1 MLNRRDLLKLSAAA
15 LPASVIPIGLEE
27 DIVKPEFTPEV
38 SSPVKNE
45 IPFRTHYKI
54 RIGDKTFEAKNIVFP
69 SIHQE
74 YDEWC
79 GFGGKSFLYPGK
91 VSYGDLSFRLS
102 FDESNPEDMRKCH
115 DLVYFLSSGFNQISL
130 PPKIEKHSIDIL
142 LCKRD
147 SVETYAT
154 VQDAFFT
161 SMMWDFDSG
170 FLILNSEKPSSMFGT
185 LFLSWFLNTKPM
197 IKSSFRLNLF
207 LKSLFDFGPRL

>member
-115 DLVYFLSSGFNQISL
+115 D
-130 PPKIEKHSIDIL
+130 
-142 LCKRD
+142 
-147 SVETYAT
+147 
-154 VQDAFFT
+154 
-161 SMMWDFDSG
+161 
-170 FLILNSEKPSSMFGT
+170 
-185 LFLSWFLNTKPM
+185 
-197 IKSSFRLNLF
+197 
-207 LKSLFDFGPRL
+207 